1 MEELILKYKLLD
13 TFGQQE
19 LMDFLEFLVQ
29 KKQKKM
35 SVDASTY
42 KQQLL
47 QVSTWSEDDL
57 AELQAYPNKFNFKGS
72 EW

>member
-1 MEELILKYKLLD
+1 MEELILKYNLLD

-29 KKQKKM
+29 KKQKKS
-35 SVDASTY
+35 SVKASTY

-47 QVSTWSEDDL
+47 QVSTWTEEDL
-57 AELQAYPNKFNFKGS
+57 AEIQAKSSKFNFEGS

>member
-35 SVDASTY
+35 SVDASIY

-57 AELQAYPNKFNFKGS
+57 AELQAYPNKFNFEGS